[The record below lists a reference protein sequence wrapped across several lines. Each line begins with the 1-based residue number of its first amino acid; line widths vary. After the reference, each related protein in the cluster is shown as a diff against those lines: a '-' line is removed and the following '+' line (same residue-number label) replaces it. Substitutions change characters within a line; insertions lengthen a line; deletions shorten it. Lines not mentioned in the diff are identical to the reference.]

1 MKPKRIVII
10 RHGESASNAD
20 RGTRGGIIRSTIQD
34 HLIPL
39 TDKGREQA
47 RAAGADLFDN
57 VIGLNS
63 FGMWVS
69 PFKRTRETAEQ
80 LLGARPERFPWFL
93 KEDPRIREQEW
104 GHLRE
109 PEEAIR
115 IDKERDA
122 FSRFWY
128 RIPDGESGADVFDRI
143 STFLETLHRD
153 FARPDHPEN
162 LVLVTHGY
170 TSRIIV
176 MRWLH
181 YTVEQFE
188 AEKNPPNCG
197 YFVLELKPDGRYML
211 ARSP

>member
-10 RHGESASNAD
+10 RHGESMSNAD
-20 RGTRGGIIRSTIQD
+20 KETRGKTQD

-39 TDKGREQA
+39 TDKGKEQA
-47 RAAGADLFDN
+47 FWAGDRLFAD
-57 VIGLNS
+57 VIGVEP
-63 FGMWVS
+63 FAMWVS
-69 PFKRTRETAEQ
+69 PFKRTRETAEHM
-80 LLGARPERFPWFL
+80 LRSRLGIKPPARV

-104 GHLRE
+104 GHLRD

-153 FARPDHPEN
+153 FARPDHPDN
-162 LVLVTHGY
+162 LILVTHGY